1 MAVSTTVPDATTATT
16 EIEIEE
22 GGEGEREGERGGD
35 SSML

>member
-16 EIEIEE
+16 EIEIEGEEVGE
-22 GGEGEREGERGGD
+22 GGRD

>member
-16 EIEIEE
+16 EIEGE
-22 GGEGEREGERGGD
+22 GEGEREGD

>member
-16 EIEIEE
+16 EIEIEIGGE
-22 GGEGEREGERGGD
+22 GGEGGEED